1 MPERFAIYYAPSAT
15 APLWAKAVEWL
26 GRDPLSGQTIAGPLA
41 GTTRDALFDR
51 SVSARRYGF
60 HATIKAPMTLAD
72 GVTRNAL
79 EDALSAFAAE
89 TEPVAIGRLK
99 LSLIDGFLALTPAQ
113 QTAELTDFASQV
125 VEAFE
130 PFRALPSAAERER
143 RLKGG
148 HLSARQIELMDRFGY
163 PYVFEEFRLHMT
175 LTDRLPEHEREA
187 YQRAAAAHFGPLAEA
202 ETLLDRLVL
211 FHEPEPGA
219 PFVRLDDFIL
229 TGEAADERIRAR

>member
-1 MPERFAIYYAPSAT
+1 MPERYAIYYAPGAAT
-15 APLWAKAVEWL
+15 PLWTKAAEWL
-26 GRDPLSGQTIAGPLA
+26 GRDPLTGTSIDGPLA
-41 GTTRDALFDR
+41 DTARDALFDR

-60 HATIKAPMTLAD
+60 HATIKAPMTLAA
-72 GVTRNAL
+72 GRSRAELEEAL
-79 EDALSAFAAE
+79 ADFAAE

-99 LSLIDGFLALTPAQ
+99 LSLIDGFLALIPAEQ
-113 QTAELTDFASQV
+113 PLELTEFAAEV

-148 HLSARQIELMDRFGY
+148 HLSERQIELMDRFGY
-163 PYVFEEFRLHMT
+163 PYVFEQFRFHMT
-175 LTDRLPEHEREA
+175 LTDRLPQHEREA
-187 YQRAAAAHFGPLAEA
+187 YSRAAAAHFGPLAEA
-202 ETLLDRLVL
+202 DTTLDRLVL

-219 PFVRLDDFIL
+219 PFGRLGDFIL

>member
-15 APLWAKAVEWL
+15 TPLWAKAVEWL

-99 LSLIDGFLALTPAQ
+99 LSLIDGFLALVPAQ
-113 QTAELTDFASQV
+113 QSAQLTDFANQV
-125 VEAFE
+125 VETFE
-130 PFRALPSAAERER
+130 PFRAQPSAAERER

-148 HLSARQIELMDRFGY
+148 HLSPRQVELMDRFGY
-163 PYVFEEFRLHMT
+163 PYVFEQFRLHMT

-187 YQRAAAAHFGPLAEA
+187 YMRAAAAHFGALAEA
-202 ETLLDRLVL
+202 ETMLDRLVL

-219 PFVRLDDFIL
+219 PFVRLGDFML
-229 TGEAADERIRAR
+229 AGEAANERIRAR

>member
-1 MPERFAIYYAPSAT
+1 MPERFAIYYAPSPA

-26 GRDPLSGQTIAGPLA
+26 GRDPLTGQTIDGPLA

-60 HATIKAPMTLAD
+60 HATIKAPMTLAE
-72 GVTRNAL
+72 GTTRDDL
-79 EDALSAFAAE
+79 EDALAAFAAAA
-89 TEPVAIGRLK
+89 EPVAIGPLK
-99 LSLIDGFLALTPAQ
+99 LSLIDGFLALVPAQ
-113 QTAELTDFASQV
+113 QTSELTDFASDV

-130 PFRALPSAAERER
+130 PFRAQPSAAERER

-163 PYVFEEFRLHMT
+163 PYVFEQFRLHMT

-187 YQRAAAAHFGPLAEA
+187 YMRAAAAHFGALAEA
-202 ETLLDRLVL
+202 EATLDRLVL

-219 PFVRLDDFIL
+219 PFVRRGDFIL
-229 TGEAADERIRAR
+229 PGEAANARIRAR